1 MRGVSLRTTGG
12 LSYTKEVRSREV
24 VVVCMFIDIRELE
37 QKSIRFEQA
46 LPVGV
51 ILFDSEFEQQSP
63 LTASGTVEL
72 HVSTEELRVRG
83 KLQVSLRMECDRCT
97 EPFDKNIEEE
107 FDLIYVPAPETSP
120 GAEVAIGPN
129 DSHVGFYEGPG
140 LELNDILQ
148 EQVLLALPL
157 QRVCSEDCQG
167 ICPICGQN
175 RNETECHCRTQLSDE
190 RWSALKNL

>member
-1 MRGVSLRTTGG
+1 LRVWGG
-12 LSYTKEVRSREV
+12 LAYTKEVRSCEV
-24 VVVCMFIDIRELE
+24 VVVCMFLDIRELE
-37 QKSIRFEQA
+37 QKPIRFEQS
-46 LPVGV
+46 LPIGV

-63 LTASGTVEL
+63 LNASGSAEL
-72 HVSTEELRVRG
+72 HVSTEEIRVQG

-97 EPFDKNIEEE
+97 EPFVKSIEEE

-120 GAEVAIGPN
+120 GAEIAIGPD
-129 DSHVGFYEGPG
+129 DSQVGFYDGPG

-157 QRVCSEDCQG
+157 QRVCREDCQG

-175 RNETECHCRTQLSDE
+175 RNETECDCRTQIRDE
-190 RWSALKNL
+190 RWSALRNL

>member
-1 MRGVSLRTTGG
+1 MRVQGALA
-12 LSYTKEVRSREV
+12 YTKEVRSCEV
-24 VVVCMFIDIRELE
+24 VAVCMFLDIRELE
-37 QKSIRFEQA
+37 QKPIRFEQS

-63 LTASGTVEL
+63 LNASGSAEL
-72 HVSTEELRVRG
+72 HVSTEEIRVQG

-97 EPFDKNIEEE
+97 EPFVKSIEEE

-120 GAEVAIGPN
+120 GAEIAIGPD
-129 DSHVGFYEGPG
+129 DSHVGFYDGPG

-157 QRVCSEDCQG
+157 QRVCREDCQG

-175 RNETECHCRTQLSDE
+175 RNETECDCRTQIRDE
-190 RWSALKNL
+190 RWSALRNL